1 MCLNVGIWL
10 RGVSA
15 DPTDAIKTVETTMI
29 IPAIGIGTTTIII
42 TTMETME
49 DAAVTEIGMPT
60 ALKIATMT
68 TSLKQVP
75 GGPQGPVGPEAVMKN
90 PVPQVI
96 PKMVT
101 TTSLNPHMTPI
112 QMMIASMLSA
122 AALIRSM
129 QARERLAEDFFVP
142 ASQIRTHQ

>member
-1 MCLNVGIWL
+1 
-10 RGVSA
+10 
-15 DPTDAIKTVETTMI
+15 MI
-29 IPAIGIGTTTIII
+29 IPAIGIGTTTIMI

-142 ASQIRTHQ
+142 ALQIRTHQ